1 MTHPAVP
8 LALSVFVPPESA
20 SPPLLVAASLCSMIP
35 DLDVVGFKLGVRYE
49 DMFGHRGVT
58 HSIAFSIALAA
69 AVTASFF
76 SDEADQAVIFL
87 FLLLSTLSHPLLDA
101 LTDGGLGVGF
111 FAPFSNRRYFFPFR
125 PIKVSPIG
133 LHAVWSVRMV
143 ETLRSELRWVWFPS
157 GVLFALG
164 KL

>member
-1 MTHPAVP
+1 M
-8 LALSVFVPPESA
+8 
-20 SPPLLVAASLCSMIP
+20 
-35 DLDVVGFKLGVRYE
+35 
-49 DMFGHRGVT
+49 
-58 HSIAFSIALAA
+58 
-69 AVTASFF
+69 
-76 SDEADQAVIFL
+76 IFL

-101 LTDGGLGVGF
+101 LTDGALGVGF